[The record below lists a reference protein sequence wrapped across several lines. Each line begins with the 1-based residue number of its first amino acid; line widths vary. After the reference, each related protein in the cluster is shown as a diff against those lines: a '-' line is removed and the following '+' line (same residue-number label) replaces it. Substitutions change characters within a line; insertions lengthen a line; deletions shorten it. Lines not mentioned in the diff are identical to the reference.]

1 MSFVYVCVCICVCLF
16 QDIYCFK
23 MKMFK
28 TSLVKTSKFRYRNFF
43 LLSVRMYRCVC
54 VSVCSV
60 RACVLHR
67 HIDIYIIERSRQSL
81 GVNVDVALPSVGSV
95 VPWNMTHA
103 ITGRRGTLYQ
113 LLAIATTR
121 GGTRCEIQRVPPHIH
136 TASNNINRSNRDSLT
151 KCWLLNHRF

>member
-1 MSFVYVCVCICVCLF
+1 M
-16 QDIYCFK
+16 
-23 MKMFK
+23 
-28 TSLVKTSKFRYRNFF
+28 R
-43 LLSVRMYRCVC
+43 VRVF
-54 VSVCSV
+54 VCSV

-67 HIDIYIIERSRQSL
+67 HIDIYIIELSRQSL

-121 GGTRCEIQRVPPHIH
+121 GGTRCEIQRVSPHIH
-136 TASNNINRSNRDSLT
+136 TASNNINRQIEIPYLSSDYWIIDNSNYFYLFFISNYCCSSAKT
-151 KCWLLNHRF
+151 KDGYHIYFYLLVHFSFLILLYIAIKII